1 MHEGR
6 QPQAVSGGL
15 HNEEEA
21 LSTVQGGGGRSTWG
35 GHNPKWN
42 SLHRGFSCGSPV
54 SCSMRAR
61 LHLFRDRLYNTQDRV
76 TAVDLRAKQNTRS
89 VSER

>member
-35 GHNPKWN
+35 DIIQSGTVFIE
-42 SLHRGFSCGSPV
+42 GF
-54 SCSMRAR
+54 
-61 LHLFRDRLYNTQDRV
+61 H
-76 TAVDLRAKQNTRS
+76 VDPL
-89 VSER
+89 